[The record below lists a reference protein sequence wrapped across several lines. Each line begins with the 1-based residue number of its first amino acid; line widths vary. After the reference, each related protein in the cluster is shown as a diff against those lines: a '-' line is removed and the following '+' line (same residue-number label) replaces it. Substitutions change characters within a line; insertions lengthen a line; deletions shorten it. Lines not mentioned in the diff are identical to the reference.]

1 MLFYGFWWG
10 VVVIGDIQV
19 GGGFCGVFYRIM
31 GVYGGVCLW
40 VCSCGCVLGDDADSI
55 RWFVVD
61 GSLSYQC

>member
-1 MLFYGFWWG
+1 MF
-10 VVVIGDIQV
+10 
-19 GGGFCGVFYRIM
+19 FYRIM

-40 VCSCGCVLGDDADSI
+40 VCSRGCVLGDDADSI